1 MKWKRSGRKPKR
13 SNVRHKRL
21 ELSLLSEPDPKSGA
35 STNSANAAEIEN
47 LAEIQNSLRCR
58 GEEFGCK
65 ITAFFWN
72 MQENSQTFYHILPN
86 GVKIVH
92 RWTPSPVAYVG
103 VMVGAGTRH
112 ELPEENGMA
121 HYIEHCLFK
130 GTNHHSARQ
139 IIHAIEGIGGEIN
152 AYTTKEETTF
162 YAAILAEHVQLT
174 LHLIAEMILEPA
186 FKKEETDKE
195 RMVIMDEI
203 ESYNDSPSELIY
215 DDFESL
221 VFAGSS
227 LALPILG
234 TKKTL
239 KHLSSKPDYAK
250 NWLHAHYTPDRMV
263 VFCQGNVKPD
273 KIFRLAEREFG
284 ALPRTTR
291 SLSEPTVNAKVTI
304 PSVRE
309 ATYKRHTHQIH
320 AMLGGRAYPL
330 GHEKQ
335 LAMFLLNN
343 ILGGGSLN
351 SRLNLSLR
359 EAKGLVYTVESTYTP
374 LSDTGYWC
382 VYWACDPEDY
392 GYSLGLVRQELLKLR
407 TTPLTESGLKHALQ
421 QLRGQ
426 LAISAQNQENSALA
440 MAKSMLY
447 HGYAPEWQDTFA
459 KIAQTSSQTL
469 QDVANELFCDKNSYI
484 LTYN

>member
-1 MKWKRSGRKPKR
+1 
-13 SNVRHKRL
+13 
-21 ELSLLSEPDPKSGA
+21 
-35 STNSANAAEIEN
+35 
-47 LAEIQNSLRCR
+47 
-58 GEEFGCK
+58 
-65 ITAFFWN
+65 
-72 MQENSQTFYHILPN
+72 MQENSQTFYHNLPN
-86 GVKIVH
+86 GVRIVH
-92 RWTPSPVAYVG
+92 RWTPSPVAYIG
-103 VMVGAGTRH
+103 VMVGAGTRD
-112 ELPEENGMA
+112 EQPEENGMA
-121 HYIEHCLFK
+121 HYIEHCVFK
-130 GTNHHSARQ
+130 GTAHHSARQ

-195 RMVIMDEI
+195 RMVILDEI

-239 KHLSSKPDYAK
+239 KHISSKPEYAK
-250 NWLHAHYTPDRMV
+250 AWMEAHYRPERMI
-263 VFCQGNVKPD
+263 VFCQGNVKPE
-273 KIFRLAEREFG
+273 KIFKLAEKEFG
-284 ALPRTTR
+284 TIQHRR
-291 SLSEPTVNAKVTI
+291 STDGQPTVNPNVTI
-304 PSVRE
+304 TSERE
-309 ATYKRHTHQIH
+309 KAFKRHTHQVH
-320 AMLGGRAYPL
+320 AMLGGRAYPI

-335 LAMFLLNN
+335 MAFFLLNN

-392 GYSLGLVRQELLKLR
+392 TKSLGLVRDELNKLMEQ
-407 TTPLTESGLKHALQ
+407 PLSETALRNALN

-440 MAKSMLY
+440 MAKSVLY
-447 HGYAPEWQDTFA
+447 RGEAPEWQESFRKIEQTS
-459 KIAQTSSQTL
+459 IAQL
-469 QDVANELFCDKNSYI
+469 QEVARELLNTDSTYI
-484 LTYN
+484 LTYE

>member
-1 MKWKRSGRKPKR
+1 
-13 SNVRHKRL
+13 
-21 ELSLLSEPDPKSGA
+21 
-35 STNSANAAEIEN
+35 
-47 LAEIQNSLRCR
+47 
-58 GEEFGCK
+58 
-65 ITAFFWN
+65 

-92 RWTPSPVAYVG
+92 RWTPSPVAYIG
-103 VMVGAGTRH
+103 VMVGTGTRD
-112 ELPEENGMA
+112 EQPDENEMA
-121 HYIEHCLFK
+121 HYIEHCVFK
-130 GTNHHSARQ
+130 GTNHHSARA

-195 RMVIMDEI
+195 RMVILDEI
-203 ESYNDSPSELIY
+203 ESYNDQPSELIY

-239 KHLSSKPDYAK
+239 KHISSKPSYA
-250 NWLHAHYTPDRMV
+250 LHWMAQHYTPDRMV
-263 VFCQGNVKPD
+263 VFCQGNVKPE
-273 KIFRLAEREFG
+273 KIFKLAEKEFG
-284 ALPRTTR
+284 NLTGGAGLTAKR
-291 SLSEPTVNAKVTI
+291 SNSDSGLTAPEKERSF
-304 PSVRE
+304 
-309 ATYKRHTHQIH
+309 KRHTHQVH
-320 AMLGGRAYPL
+320 AMLGGRAYPI
-330 GHEKQ
+330 GHENQ
-335 LAMFLLNN
+335 LGMFLLNN

-359 EAKGLVYTVESTYTP
+359 EARGLVYTVESTYTP

-382 VYWACDPEDY
+382 VYWACDPEDQEN
-392 GYSLGLVRQELLKLR
+392 SLGLVRKELDKLR
-407 TTPLTESGLKHALQ
+407 EIPLSDSALKHALV

-447 HGYAPEWQDTFA
+447 RGYAPEWQETMREIEHISSKKLQQIAQDTFA
-459 KIAQTSSQTL
+459 PSNA
-469 QDVANELFCDKNSYI
+469 YI
-484 LTYN
+484 LTYK

>member
-1 MKWKRSGRKPKR
+1 
-13 SNVRHKRL
+13 
-21 ELSLLSEPDPKSGA
+21 
-35 STNSANAAEIEN
+35 
-47 LAEIQNSLRCR
+47 
-58 GEEFGCK
+58 
-65 ITAFFWN
+65 
-72 MQENSQTFYHILPN
+72 MQENTQTFYHNLPN

-103 VMVGAGTRH
+103 VMVGAGTRD
-112 ELPEENGMA
+112 EAPEENGMA
-121 HYIEHCLFK
+121 HYIEHCVFK
-130 GTNHHSARQ
+130 GTAHHSARQ
-139 IIHAIEGIGGEIN
+139 IIQSIEGIGGEIN

-162 YAAILAEHVQLT
+162 YAAILCEHVQLT

-195 RMVIMDEI
+195 RMVILDEI

-227 LALPILG
+227 LELPILG

-239 KHLSSKPDYAK
+239 RHISSKPSYPLEWMK
-250 NWLHAHYTPDRMV
+250 THYRPERMV
-263 VFCQGNVKPD
+263 VFCQGNIKPERF
-273 KIFRLAEREFG
+273 FRLAEKEFG
-284 ALPRTTR
+284 HLSGAAGLSATR
-291 SLSEPTVNAKVTI
+291 SVSASGLSANE
-304 PSVRE
+304 RE
-309 ATYKRHTHQIH
+309 RSYKKHTHQVH
-320 AMLGGRAYPL
+320 AMLGGRAFEI
-330 GHEKQ
+330 GHEDQ

-359 EAKGLVYTVESTYTP
+359 ESQGLVYTVESTYTP

-392 GYSLGLVRQELLKLR
+392 ERSLGLVKHELEKLCEK
-407 TTPLTESGLKHALQ
+407 PMSEASVKHALE

-440 MAKSMLY
+440 MAKSVLY
-447 HGYAPEWQDTFA
+447 RGEAPEWQQTFA
-459 KIAQTSSQTL
+459 EIAKTTPQKL
-469 QDVANELFCDKNSYI
+469 FEVANFVFEAKNCYI
-484 LTYN
+484 LSYK

>member
-1 MKWKRSGRKPKR
+1 
-13 SNVRHKRL
+13 
-21 ELSLLSEPDPKSGA
+21 
-35 STNSANAAEIEN
+35 
-47 LAEIQNSLRCR
+47 
-58 GEEFGCK
+58 
-65 ITAFFWN
+65 
-72 MQENSQTFYHILPN
+72 
-86 GVKIVH
+86 
-92 RWTPSPVAYVG
+92 
-103 VMVGAGTRH
+103 MVGAGTRD

-121 HYIEHCLFK
+121 HYIEHCVFK
-130 GTNHHSARQ
+130 GTEHHSARA

-174 LHLIAEMILEPA
+174 LHLIAEMLLEPS

-195 RMVIMDEI
+195 RMVILDEI
-203 ESYNDSPSELIY
+203 ESYNDQPSELIY

-221 VFAGSS
+221 VFDGSS
-227 LALPILG
+227 LAMPILG

-239 KHLSSKPDYAK
+239 RYISAKPERAK
-250 NWLHAHYTPDRMV
+250 NWMAQHYTPDRMV

-273 KIFRLAEREFG
+273 KIFRLAEKEFG
-284 ALPRTTR
+284 TLVNRR
-291 SLSEPTVNAKVTI
+291 STDGQPTVNADVSTT
-304 PSVRE
+304 SSQER
-309 ATYKRHTHQIH
+309 TFKRHTHQVH
-320 AMLGGRAYPL
+320 AMLGGRAYEI
-330 GHEKQ
+330 GHENQ

-392 GYSLGLVRQELLKLR
+392 EQSLGLVGKELDKMR
-407 TTPLTESGLKHALQ
+407 EIPLSESALKHALV

-447 HGYAPEWQDTFA
+447 RGNAPEWQETFA
-459 KIAQTSSQTL
+459 KIAQTSSMQL
-469 QDVANELFCDKNSYI
+469 MNVANTLFKAENRYI
-484 LTYN
+484 LTYR

>member
-1 MKWKRSGRKPKR
+1 
-13 SNVRHKRL
+13 
-21 ELSLLSEPDPKSGA
+21 
-35 STNSANAAEIEN
+35 
-47 LAEIQNSLRCR
+47 
-58 GEEFGCK
+58 
-65 ITAFFWN
+65 

-112 ELPEENGMA
+112 ETPEENGMA
-121 HYIEHCLFK
+121 HYIEHCVFK
-130 GTNHHSARQ
+130 GTTHHSARQ

-174 LHLIAEMILEPA
+174 LHLIAEMIWEPT

-227 LALPILG
+227 LEMPILG

-239 KHLSSKPDYAK
+239 RHISSKPSYPLEWMK
-250 NWLHAHYTPDRMV
+250 NHYTPDRMV
-263 VFCQGNVKPD
+263 VFCQGNVKPE
-273 KIFRLAEREFG
+273 KIFRLAEKEFG
-284 ALPRTTR
+284 
-291 SLSEPTVNAKVTI
+291 SLHNQPQNTPNPDGQPTVNRQSTDGQSPCKFEV
-304 PSVRE
+304 SYR
-309 ATYKRHTHQIH
+309 KNTHQVH
-320 AMLGGRAYPL
+320 AMLGGKAYPL
-330 GHEKQ
+330 GHENQ
-335 LAMFLLNN
+335 LPMFLLNN

-359 EAKGLVYTVESTYTP
+359 ESKGLVYTVESTYTP

-382 VYWACDPEDY
+382 IYWACDPEDY
-392 GYSLGLVRQELLKLR
+392 AQSLALVKKELDKLR
-407 TTPLTESGLKHALQ
+407 ETPLTPSALRHALI

-426 LAISAQNQENSALA
+426 MAISAQNQENAALA

-447 HGYAPEWQDTFA
+447 HGSAPDWQQTFE
-459 KIAQTSSQTL
+459 KIANTTPQ
-469 QDVANELFCDKNSYI
+469 ELFDIANDLFLAQNRYI
-484 LTYN
+484 LTYK

>member
-1 MKWKRSGRKPKR
+1 
-13 SNVRHKRL
+13 
-21 ELSLLSEPDPKSGA
+21 
-35 STNSANAAEIEN
+35 
-47 LAEIQNSLRCR
+47 
-58 GEEFGCK
+58 
-65 ITAFFWN
+65 
-72 MQENSQTFYHILPN
+72 MQVNTQTFYHILPN

-92 RWTPSPVAYVG
+92 RWTPSPVAYIG
-103 VMVGAGTRH
+103 VMVGVGTRD
-112 ELPEENGMA
+112 EKPEENGMA
-121 HYIEHCLFK
+121 HYIEHCVFK
-130 GTNHHSARQ
+130 GTAHHSARQ
-139 IIHAIEGIGGEIN
+139 IIHAIEGIGGEVN

-162 YAAILAEHVQLT
+162 YAAILCEHVQLT
-174 LHLIAEMILEPA
+174 LHLIAEMLQQPA

-195 RMVIMDEI
+195 RMVILDEI

-227 LALPILG
+227 LAMPILG

-239 KHLSSKPDYAK
+239 KHISSKPDYPLR
-250 NWLHAHYTPDRMV
+250 WMEQHYRPERMV
-263 VFCQGNVKPD
+263 VFCQGDIKPER
-273 KIFRLAEREFG
+273 IFRLAEKEFG
-284 ALPRTTR
+284 SLTGIENAALTAER
-291 SLSEPTVNAKVTI
+291 SN
-304 PSVRE
+304 SVSGLT
-309 ATYKRHTHQIH
+309 ATEMERSYKRHTHQVH
-320 AMLGGRAYPL
+320 AMLGGRAYNL
-330 GHEKQ
+330 GHENQ

-382 VYWACDPEDY
+382 VYWACDPQDY
-392 GYSLGLVRQELLKLR
+392 SCSLELVQRELEKLR
-407 TTPLTESGLKHALQ
+407 ETPMTETALRRALV

-447 HGYAPEWQDTFA
+447 HGSAPTWQETMSRIEQTTVLQLQKLA
-459 KIAQTSSQTL
+459 KEIFDAQNT
-469 QDVANELFCDKNSYI
+469 YI
-484 LTYN
+484 LTYE

>member
-1 MKWKRSGRKPKR
+1 
-13 SNVRHKRL
+13 
-21 ELSLLSEPDPKSGA
+21 
-35 STNSANAAEIEN
+35 
-47 LAEIQNSLRCR
+47 
-58 GEEFGCK
+58 
-65 ITAFFWN
+65 

-92 RWTPSPVAYVG
+92 RWTPSPVAYIG
-103 VMVGAGTRH
+103 VMVGAGTRD
-112 ELPEENGMA
+112 ERPEENGMA
-121 HYIEHCLFK
+121 HYIEHCVFK
-130 GTNHHSARQ
+130 GTAHHSARQ

-174 LHLIAEMILEPA
+174 LHLIAEMILQPA

-195 RMVIMDEI
+195 RMVILDEI

-221 VFAGSS
+221 VFDGSP

-234 TKKTL
+234 TRKTL
-239 KHLSSKPDYAK
+239 RHISSKPDYAL
-250 NWLHAHYTPDRMV
+250 NWMKAHYTPERMV

-273 KIFRLAEREFG
+273 KIFRLAEKEFG
-284 ALPRTTR
+284 ALKTVVK
-291 SLSEPTVNAKVTI
+291 PTVNRRSTDSQSQDQRKVTY
-304 PSVRE
+304 R
-309 ATYKRHTHQIH
+309 KHTHQVH
-320 AMLGGRAYPL
+320 AMLGGKAYPL

-392 GYSLGLVRQELLKLR
+392 EQSLGLVRDELELLKQR
-407 TTPLTESGLKHALQ
+407 PLSESALQ
-421 QLRGQ
+421 KALVQLRGQ

-447 HGYAPEWQDTFA
+447 HGCAPEWQQTFE
-459 KIAQTSSQTL
+459 KIAKTSIQEL
-469 QDVANELFCDKNSYI
+469 IEIANAIFSSENTYI
-484 LTYN
+484 LTYE

>member
-1 MKWKRSGRKPKR
+1 
-13 SNVRHKRL
+13 
-21 ELSLLSEPDPKSGA
+21 
-35 STNSANAAEIEN
+35 
-47 LAEIQNSLRCR
+47 
-58 GEEFGCK
+58 
-65 ITAFFWN
+65 
-72 MQENSQTFYHILPN
+72 MQENTQTFYHILPN
-86 GVKIVH
+86 GIKIVH
-92 RWTPSPVAYVG
+92 RRTPSPVAYIG
-103 VMVGAGTRH
+103 VTVGAGTRD
-112 ELPEENGMA
+112 EAPEENGMA
-121 HYIEHCLFK
+121 HYIEHCVFK
-130 GTNHHSARQ
+130 GTAHHSARQ

-174 LHLIAEMILEPA
+174 LHLIAEMLLQPT

-195 RMVIMDEI
+195 RMVILDEI

-227 LALPILG
+227 LAMPILG

-239 KHLSSKPDYAK
+239 RHISSKPDYPLK
-250 NWLHAHYTPDRMV
+250 WMQTHYRPERMV
-263 VFCQGNVKPD
+263 IFCQGDVKPE
-273 KIFRLAEREFG
+273 KIFRLAEKEFG
-284 ALPRTTR
+284 HLTATR
-291 SLSEPTVNAKVTI
+291 SYGEAVIQQGGLTATE
-304 PSVRE
+304 RE
-309 ATYKRHTHQIH
+309 RSFRKHTHQVH
-320 AMLGGRAYPL
+320 SMLGGKAYPL
-330 GHEKQ
+330 GHENQ

-359 EAKGLVYTVESTYTP
+359 ESKGLVYTVESTYTP

-392 GYSLGLVRQELLKLR
+392 EQSLGLVHKELDLLCER
-407 TTPLTESGLKHALQ
+407 PLSEAALQ
-421 QLRGQ
+421 KALVQLRGQ

-447 HGYAPEWQDTFA
+447 RGSAPEWQETMQKIERTTVQQIQNVA
-459 KIAQTSSQTL
+459 KEIFNPS
-469 QDVANELFCDKNSYI
+469 NFYI
-484 LTYN
+484 LTYE

>member
-1 MKWKRSGRKPKR
+1 
-13 SNVRHKRL
+13 
-21 ELSLLSEPDPKSGA
+21 
-35 STNSANAAEIEN
+35 
-47 LAEIQNSLRCR
+47 
-58 GEEFGCK
+58 
-65 ITAFFWN
+65 

-92 RWTPSPVAYVG
+92 RQTPSPVAYIG
-103 VMVGAGTRH
+103 VMVGAGTRN

-121 HYIEHCLFK
+121 HYIEHCVFK

-174 LHLIAEMILEPA
+174 LHLIAEMIKEPA

-203 ESYNDSPSELIY
+203 ESYNDQPSELIY
-215 DDFESL
+215 DDFEGL

-239 KHLSSKPDYAK
+239 KHLSSKPEYAK
-250 NWLHAHYTPDRMV
+250 RWMAEHYRPEKMV
-263 VFCQGNVKPD
+263 VFCQGNIKPD
-273 KIFRLAEREFG
+273 KIFRLAEHEFG
-284 ALPRTTR
+284 MIQSRQSADGQ
-291 SLSEPTVNAKVTI
+291 PTVNANVTV

-309 ATYKRHTHQIH
+309 ASFKRHTHQIH

-359 EAKGLVYTVESTYTP
+359 ETKGLVYTVESTYTP

-392 GYSLGLVRQELLKLR
+392 TQSLALVQHELNKLCS
-407 TTPLTESGLKHALQ
+407 TPLTASGLQHALQ

-426 LAISAQNQENSALA
+426 LAISAQNQENSALS

-447 HGYAPEWQDTFA
+447 HGYAPNWQNTFD
-459 KIAQTSSQTL
+459 KITKTSTQML
-469 QDVANELFCDKNSYI
+469 LDVANELFCTPNRYI
-484 LTYN
+484 LTYE

>member
-1 MKWKRSGRKPKR
+1 
-13 SNVRHKRL
+13 
-21 ELSLLSEPDPKSGA
+21 
-35 STNSANAAEIEN
+35 
-47 LAEIQNSLRCR
+47 
-58 GEEFGCK
+58 
-65 ITAFFWN
+65 

-112 ELPEENGMA
+112 ETPEENGMA
-121 HYIEHCLFK
+121 HYIEHCVFK
-130 GTNHHSARQ
+130 GTAHHSARQ

-174 LHLIAEMILEPA
+174 LHLIAEMIWEPA
-186 FKKEETDKE
+186 FRKEETDKE

-227 LALPILG
+227 LEMPILG

-239 KHLSSKPDYAK
+239 RHISSKPSYPLEWMK
-250 NWLHAHYTPDRMV
+250 THYTPERMV
-263 VFCQGNVKPD
+263 VFCQGNVKPE
-273 KIFRLAEREFG
+273 KIFRLAEKEFG
-284 ALPRTTR
+284 SLPTQPQNTPNPDGQ
-291 SLSEPTVNAKVTI
+291 PTVNRQSTDGQSPCKFEV
-304 PSVRE
+304 SYR
-309 ATYKRHTHQIH
+309 KNTHQVH
-320 AMLGGRAYPL
+320 AMLGGKAYHL
-330 GHEKQ
+330 GHERQ

-359 EAKGLVYTVESTYTP
+359 ESKGLVYTVESTYTP

-382 VYWACDPEDY
+382 IYWACDPEDY
-392 GYSLGLVRQELLKLR
+392 TQSLALVQKELDKLR
-407 TTPLTESGLKHALQ
+407 ETPLTPSALRHALI

-426 LAISAQNQENSALA
+426 LAISAQNQENAALA

-447 HGYAPEWQDTFA
+447 HGSAPDWQQTFE
-459 KIAQTSSQTL
+459 KIANTTSEEL
-469 QDVANELFCDKNSYI
+469 FDVANDLFLAQNRYI
-484 LTYN
+484 LTYK

>member
-1 MKWKRSGRKPKR
+1 
-13 SNVRHKRL
+13 
-21 ELSLLSEPDPKSGA
+21 
-35 STNSANAAEIEN
+35 
-47 LAEIQNSLRCR
+47 
-58 GEEFGCK
+58 
-65 ITAFFWN
+65 

-103 VMVGAGTRH
+103 VMVGAGTRN

-121 HYIEHCLFK
+121 HYIEHCVFK
-130 GTNHHSARQ
+130 GTEHHSARQ

-162 YAAILAEHVQLT
+162 YAAILCEHVQLT
-174 LHLIAEMILEPA
+174 LHLIAEMILQPA

-195 RMVIMDEI
+195 RMVILDEI
-203 ESYNDSPSELIY
+203 ESYNDQPSELIY

-221 VFAGSS
+221 VFAGSP
-227 LALPILG
+227 LAMPILG

-239 KHLSSKPDYAK
+239 RHISSKPEYAR
-250 NWLHAHYTPDRMV
+250 NWMQTHYRPERMV
-263 VFCQGNVKPD
+263 VFCQGNIKPERLF
-273 KIFRLAEREFG
+273 KLAEKEFG
-284 ALPRTTR
+284 TLDSGLSLVMGPMLDR
-291 SLSEPTVNAKVTI
+291 SCSEITPLTSRKM
-304 PSVRE
+304 S
-309 ATYKRHTHQIH
+309 YKKHTHQVH
-320 AMLGGRAYPL
+320 AMLGGRAYPI
-330 GHEKQ
+330 GHENQ

-359 EAKGLVYTVESTYTP
+359 EARGLVYTVESTYTP

-392 GYSLGLVRQELLKLR
+392 EHSADLVRKELDKLCS
-407 TTPLTESGLKHALQ
+407 TPLSESALRHAMV

-440 MAKSMLY
+440 MAKSVLY
-447 HGYAPEWQDTFA
+447 RGEAPSWEETMR
-459 KIAQTSSQTL
+459 KIEHTSSTQL
-469 QDVANELFCDKNSYI
+469 QQVAQEMFAAKNTYI
-484 LTYN
+484 LTYE

>member
-1 MKWKRSGRKPKR
+1 
-13 SNVRHKRL
+13 
-21 ELSLLSEPDPKSGA
+21 
-35 STNSANAAEIEN
+35 
-47 LAEIQNSLRCR
+47 
-58 GEEFGCK
+58 
-65 ITAFFWN
+65 
-72 MQENSQTFYHILPN
+72 MQENTQTFYHILQN
-86 GVKIVH
+86 GIKIVH
-92 RWTPSPVAYVG
+92 RRTPSPVAYIG
-103 VMVGAGTRH
+103 VTVGAGTRD
-112 ELPEENGMA
+112 EAPEENGMA
-121 HYIEHCLFK
+121 HYIEHCVFK
-130 GTNHHSARQ
+130 GTVHHSARQ

-174 LHLIAEMILEPA
+174 LHLIAEMLLQPT

-195 RMVIMDEI
+195 RMVILDEI

-227 LALPILG
+227 LAMPILG

-239 KHLSSKPDYAK
+239 RHISSKPDYPLK
-250 NWLHAHYTPDRMV
+250 WMQTHYRPERMV
-263 VFCQGNVKPD
+263 IFCQGDVKPE
-273 KIFRLAEREFG
+273 KIFRLAEKEFG
-284 ALPRTTR
+284 HLTATR
-291 SLSEPTVNAKVTI
+291 SYGEAVIQQGGLTATE
-304 PSVRE
+304 RE
-309 ATYKRHTHQIH
+309 RSFRKHTHQVH
-320 AMLGGRAYPL
+320 SMLGGRAYPL
-330 GHEKQ
+330 GHENQ

-359 EAKGLVYTVESTYTP
+359 ESKGLVYTVESTYTP

-392 GYSLGLVRQELLKLR
+392 EQSLGLVHKELDLLCER
-407 TTPLTESGLKHALQ
+407 PLSEAALQ
-421 QLRGQ
+421 KALVQLRGQ

-447 HGYAPEWQDTFA
+447 RGSAPEWQETMQKIERTTVQQIQNVA
-459 KIAQTSSQTL
+459 KEIFNPS
-469 QDVANELFCDKNSYI
+469 NFYI
-484 LTYN
+484 LTYE

>member
-1 MKWKRSGRKPKR
+1 
-13 SNVRHKRL
+13 
-21 ELSLLSEPDPKSGA
+21 
-35 STNSANAAEIEN
+35 
-47 LAEIQNSLRCR
+47 
-58 GEEFGCK
+58 
-65 ITAFFWN
+65 

-112 ELPEENGMA
+112 ETPEENGMA
-121 HYIEHCLFK
+121 HYIEHCVFK
-130 GTNHHSARQ
+130 GTTHHSARQ

-174 LHLIAEMILEPA
+174 LHLIAEMIWEPT

-227 LALPILG
+227 LEMPILG

-239 KHLSSKPDYAK
+239 RHISSKPSYPLEWMK
-250 NWLHAHYTPDRMV
+250 NHYTPDRMV
-263 VFCQGNVKPD
+263 VFCQGNVKPE
-273 KIFRLAEREFG
+273 KIFRLAEKEFG
-284 ALPRTTR
+284 SLPTQPQNT
-291 SLSEPTVNAKVTI
+291 PNPDGQTTVNRQSTDGQSPCKFEV
-304 PSVRE
+304 SYR
-309 ATYKRHTHQIH
+309 KNTHQVH
-320 AMLGGRAYPL
+320 AMLGGKAYPL
-330 GHEKQ
+330 GHENQ
-335 LAMFLLNN
+335 LPMFLLNN

-359 EAKGLVYTVESTYTP
+359 ESKGLVYTVESTYTP

-382 VYWACDPEDY
+382 IYWACDPEDY
-392 GYSLGLVRQELLKLR
+392 AQSLALVKKELDKLR
-407 TTPLTESGLKHALQ
+407 ETPLTPSALRHALI

-426 LAISAQNQENSALA
+426 MAISAQNQENAALA

-447 HGYAPEWQDTFA
+447 HGSAPDWQQTFE
-459 KIAQTSSQTL
+459 KIANTTPQ
-469 QDVANELFCDKNSYI
+469 ELFDIANDLFLAQNRYI
-484 LTYN
+484 LTYK

>member
-1 MKWKRSGRKPKR
+1 
-13 SNVRHKRL
+13 
-21 ELSLLSEPDPKSGA
+21 
-35 STNSANAAEIEN
+35 
-47 LAEIQNSLRCR
+47 
-58 GEEFGCK
+58 
-65 ITAFFWN
+65 
-72 MQENSQTFYHILPN
+72 MQENTQTFYHILPN

-92 RWTPSPVAYVG
+92 QWTPSPVAYVG

-112 ELPEENGMA
+112 EQPEENGMA
-121 HYIEHCLFK
+121 HYIEHCVFK
-130 GTNHHSARQ
+130 GTAHHSARQ

-174 LHLIAEMILEPA
+174 LHLIAEMLLEPV

-234 TKKTL
+234 TKKTIR
-239 KHLSSKPDYAK
+239 HISAKPDYAK
-250 NWLHAHYTPDRMV
+250 QWMKQHYTPDRMV
-263 VFCQGNVKPD
+263 VFCQGNVKPE

-284 ALPRTTR
+284 HLSAENNLSAEGGLSVKR
-291 SLSEPTVNAKVTI
+291 SVSPKDGLSASEHERSFRK
-304 PSVRE
+304 
-309 ATYKRHTHQIH
+309 HTHQVH

-330 GHEKQ
+330 GHDKQ
-335 LAMFLLNN
+335 LATFLLNN

-359 EAKGLVYTVESTYTP
+359 EARGLVYTVESTYTP

-382 VYWACDPEDY
+382 IYWACDPEDY
-392 GYSLGLVRQELLKLR
+392 NHSLGLVHAELAKLSEQ
-407 TTPLTESGLKHALQ
+407 PLSDSALKHALV

-426 LAISAQNQENSALA
+426 MAISAQNRENSALA

-447 HGYAPEWQDTFA
+447 HGCAPLWEETFA
-459 KIAQTSSQTL
+459 KIAETSSKTL
-469 QDVANELFCDKNSYI
+469 LEVAKELFCTENRYI
-484 LTYN
+484 LTYE

>member
-1 MKWKRSGRKPKR
+1 
-13 SNVRHKRL
+13 
-21 ELSLLSEPDPKSGA
+21 
-35 STNSANAAEIEN
+35 
-47 LAEIQNSLRCR
+47 
-58 GEEFGCK
+58 
-65 ITAFFWN
+65 
-72 MQENSQTFYHILPN
+72 MQENTQTFYHNLPN

-92 RWTPSPVAYVG
+92 RWTPSPVAYIG
-103 VMVGAGTRH
+103 VMVGAGTRD
-112 ELPEENGMA
+112 EKPEINGMA
-121 HYIEHCLFK
+121 HYIEHCVFK
-130 GTNHHSARQ
+130 GTAHHSARQ

-174 LHLIAEMILEPA
+174 LHLIAEMLLEPA

-203 ESYNDSPSELIY
+203 ESYNDQPSELIY

-227 LALPILG
+227 LAMPILG

-250 NWLHAHYTPDRMV
+250 AWMAEYYTPDRMV
-263 VFCQGNVKPD
+263 VFCQGNVKPER
-273 KIFRLAEREFG
+273 IFRIAEHEFG
-284 ALPRTTR
+284 KLQNRQSTDGQ
-291 SLSEPTVNAKVTI
+291 PTVKANVSTT
-304 PSVRE
+304 SVRE
-309 ATYKRHTHQIH
+309 ATFKRHTHQVH

-392 GYSLGLVRQELLKLR
+392 EQSLGLVRHELDKLME
-407 TTPLTESGLKHALQ
+407 TPMSDAALHRAMI

-426 LAISAQNQENSALA
+426 LAISAQNQENAALA
-440 MAKSMLY
+440 MAKSVLY
-447 HGYAPEWQDTFA
+447 RGEAPSWEETMV
-459 KIAQTSSQTL
+459 KIEQTTPAQIL
-469 QDVANELFCDKNSYI
+469 HVAQELLSTNCTYI
-484 LTYN
+484 LTYK

>member
-1 MKWKRSGRKPKR
+1 
-13 SNVRHKRL
+13 
-21 ELSLLSEPDPKSGA
+21 
-35 STNSANAAEIEN
+35 
-47 LAEIQNSLRCR
+47 
-58 GEEFGCK
+58 
-65 ITAFFWN
+65 
-72 MQENSQTFYHILPN
+72 MQENSQTFYHILQN

-112 ELPEENGMA
+112 ETPEENGMA
-121 HYIEHCLFK
+121 HYIEHCVFK
-130 GTNHHSARQ
+130 GTTHHSARQ
-139 IIHAIEGIGGEIN
+139 IIHSIEGIGGEIN

-174 LHLIAEMILEPA
+174 LHLIAEMILQPT

-215 DDFESL
+215 DDFENL

-227 LALPILG
+227 LEMPILG

-239 KHLSSKPDYAK
+239 RHISSKPSYPLEWMK
-250 NWLHAHYTPDRMV
+250 THYTPDRMV
-263 VFCQGNVKPD
+263 VFCLGNVKPE
-273 KIFRLAEREFG
+273 KIFRLAEKEFG
-284 ALPRTTR
+284 DLSGKSGLSSVSVSGLDSPRTA
-291 SLSEPTVNAKVTI
+291 SYHK
-304 PSVRE
+304 
-309 ATYKRHTHQIH
+309 HTHQVH
-320 AMLGGRAYPL
+320 AMMGGKAYHL
-330 GHEKQ
+330 GHERQ
-335 LAMFLLNN
+335 LPMFLLNN

-359 EAKGLVYTVESTYTP
+359 ESKGLVYTVESTYTP

-382 VYWACDPEDY
+382 IYWACDPEDY
-392 GYSLGLVRQELLKLR
+392 TQSLALVQKELDKLR
-407 TTPLTESGLKHALQ
+407 ETPLTPSALRHALI

-426 LAISAQNQENSALA
+426 LAISAQNQENAALA

-447 HGYAPEWQDTFA
+447 HSSAPDWQQTFE
-459 KIAQTSSQTL
+459 KISLTTPQ
-469 QDVANELFCDKNSYI
+469 ELFDIANDLFLAQNRYI
-484 LTYN
+484 LTYK

>member
-1 MKWKRSGRKPKR
+1 
-13 SNVRHKRL
+13 
-21 ELSLLSEPDPKSGA
+21 
-35 STNSANAAEIEN
+35 
-47 LAEIQNSLRCR
+47 
-58 GEEFGCK
+58 
-65 ITAFFWN
+65 

-92 RWTPSPVAYVG
+92 RWTPSPVVYAG
-103 VMVGAGTRH
+103 VMVGAGTRD
-112 ELPEENGMA
+112 EAPEENGMA
-121 HYIEHCLFK
+121 HYIEHCVFK
-130 GTNHHSARQ
+130 GTTHHSARQ
-139 IIHAIEGIGGEIN
+139 IIHSIEGIGGEIN

-174 LHLIAEMILEPA
+174 LHLIAEMILQPT

-227 LALPILG
+227 LEMPILG

-239 KHLSSKPDYAK
+239 RHISSKPSYPLEWMK
-250 NWLHAHYTPDRMV
+250 THYTPDRMV
-263 VFCQGNVKPD
+263 VFCQGNVKPE
-273 KIFRLAEREFG
+273 KIFRLAEKEFG
-284 ALPRTTR
+284 SLPTQPQNTPNTDGQ
-291 SLSEPTVNAKVTI
+291 PTVNRQSTDGQSPCKFEV
-304 PSVRE
+304 SYR
-309 ATYKRHTHQIH
+309 KNTHQVH
-320 AMLGGRAYPL
+320 AMMGGKAYPL

-335 LAMFLLNN
+335 LPMFLLNN

-359 EAKGLVYTVESTYTP
+359 ESKGLVYTVESTYTP

-382 VYWACDPEDY
+382 IYWACDPEDY
-392 GYSLGLVRQELLKLR
+392 TQSLAMVQKELDKLR
-407 TTPLTESGLKHALQ
+407 ETPLTQSALRHALI

-426 LAISAQNQENSALA
+426 LAISAQNQENAALA

-447 HGYAPEWQDTFA
+447 HGSAPDWQQTFE
-459 KIAQTSSQTL
+459 KIANTTPQEL
-469 QDVANELFCDKNSYI
+469 FEVANDLFLAQNRYI
-484 LTYN
+484 LTYK

>member
-1 MKWKRSGRKPKR
+1 
-13 SNVRHKRL
+13 
-21 ELSLLSEPDPKSGA
+21 
-35 STNSANAAEIEN
+35 
-47 LAEIQNSLRCR
+47 
-58 GEEFGCK
+58 
-65 ITAFFWN
+65 

-103 VMVGAGTRH
+103 VMVGAGTRD
-112 ELPEENGMA
+112 EAPEENGMA
-121 HYIEHCLFK
+121 HYIEHCVFK

-174 LHLIAEMILEPA
+174 LHLIAEMILQPA

-195 RMVIMDEI
+195 RMVILDEI
-203 ESYNDSPSELIY
+203 ESYNDQPSELIY
-215 DDFESL
+215 DDFENL

-227 LALPILG
+227 LAMPILG

-239 KHLSSKPDYAK
+239 RHISSKRDYAL
-250 NWLHAHYTPDRMV
+250 NWMARHYTPERMV
-263 VFCQGNVKPD
+263 VFCQGNVKPE
-273 KIFRLAEREFG
+273 KIFRIAEKEFGSLTRSPREPRKPRDLVVCPPERE
-284 ALPRTTR
+284 R
-291 SLSEPTVNAKVTI
+291 SF
-304 PSVRE
+304 
-309 ATYKRHTHQIH
+309 KRHTHQVH
-320 AMLGGRAYPL
+320 AMLGGRAYEI

-359 EAKGLVYTVESTYTP
+359 ESKGLVYTVESTYTP

-382 VYWACDPEDY
+382 IYWACDPEDY
-392 GYSLGLVRQELLKLR
+392 PYSLELVRHELDKLR
-407 TTPLTESGLKHALQ
+407 TTPLTESGLQHAVQ

-447 HGYAPEWQDTFA
+447 HGAAPLWQETFD
-459 KIAQTSSQTL
+459 KIAKTST
-469 QDVANELFCDKNSYI
+469 QDLLNVANELFFDQKSFI
-484 LTYN
+484 LTYI

>member
-1 MKWKRSGRKPKR
+1 
-13 SNVRHKRL
+13 
-21 ELSLLSEPDPKSGA
+21 
-35 STNSANAAEIEN
+35 
-47 LAEIQNSLRCR
+47 
-58 GEEFGCK
+58 
-65 ITAFFWN
+65 

-92 RWTPSPVAYVG
+92 RWTPSPVVYVG
-103 VMVGAGTRH
+103 VMVGAGTRD
-112 ELPEENGMA
+112 EAPEENGMA
-121 HYIEHCLFK
+121 HYIEHCVFK
-130 GTNHHSARQ
+130 GTTHHSARQ
-139 IIHAIEGIGGEIN
+139 IIHSIEGIGGEIN

-174 LHLIAEMILEPA
+174 LHLIAEMILQPT

-215 DDFESL
+215 DDFENL

-227 LALPILG
+227 LEMPILG

-239 KHLSSKPDYAK
+239 RHISSKPSYPLEWMK
-250 NWLHAHYTPDRMV
+250 THYTPDRMV
-263 VFCQGNVKPD
+263 VFCQGNVKPE
-273 KIFRLAEREFG
+273 KIFRLAEKEFG
-284 ALPRTTR
+284 SLPTQPQNTPNTDGQ
-291 SLSEPTVNAKVTI
+291 PTVNRQSTDGQSPCKFEV
-304 PSVRE
+304 SYR
-309 ATYKRHTHQIH
+309 KNTHQVH
-320 AMLGGRAYPL
+320 AMLGGKAYPL

-335 LAMFLLNN
+335 LPMFLLNN

-359 EAKGLVYTVESTYTP
+359 ESKGLVYTVESTYTP

-382 VYWACDPEDY
+382 IYWACDPEDY
-392 GYSLGLVRQELLKLR
+392 TQSLAMVQKELDKLR
-407 TTPLTESGLKHALQ
+407 ETPLTQSALRHALI

-426 LAISAQNQENSALA
+426 MAISAQNQENAALA

-447 HGYAPEWQDTFA
+447 HGSAPDWQQTFE
-459 KIAQTSSQTL
+459 KIANTTPQ
-469 QDVANELFCDKNSYI
+469 ELFEMANDLFLAQNRYI
-484 LTYN
+484 LTYK